1 MTQTVL
7 ITLGRLPKGLDVA
20 RSFAAAGW
28 RVVVA
33 DPFAWH
39 LCRVSK
45 AVARSYRVAAP
56 LTDKDG
62 FLRDLRQII
71 ADEGVTLVIP
81 VSEETIYVAELV
93 GALEGV
99 RVYASP
105 PQTILPLHDK
115 AQFIAAAHSFGL
127 SAPET
132 HPLDSREARALAARK
147 TVVIKPVFSCSG
159 RGVAVRRRAS
169 VEVWPTRAEPT
180 IVQSFVA
187 GSAQSSFS
195 IVHDGRPLITIVY
208 RGLVMSGTVAV
219 CFERL
224 ENPAIEAWVETFA
237 AQSGAQGFLAFDF
250 IVDAAGVPWA
260 IECNPRLT
268 SGVHFIT
275 PETLAPALINP
286 ATAPPPE
293 RRPEARAQQFY
304 PVLTEAQSPFF
315 WRPAFKRNARYLFT
329 TRDVSWSASDPWP
342 FVLLPFLSYEIMGKA
357 LLQSM
362 TFGEAATADL
372 EWRPAS

>member
-1 MTQTVL
+1 MTDTVL

-20 RSFAAAGW
+20 RSFVAAGW

-45 AVARSYRVAAP
+45 AVSRSYRVAAP
-56 LTDKDG
+56 LADKDG
-62 FLRDLRQII
+62 FLRDLRRII
-71 ADEGVTLVIP
+71 ADEKVSLVVP
-81 VSEETIYVAELV
+81 VSEETIYVAELA
-93 GALEGV
+93 GTLEGV
-99 RVYASP
+99 RVYAP
-105 PQTILPLHDK
+105 APETILPLHDK
-115 AQFIAAAHSFGL
+115 AKFIALAQSFGL
-127 SAPET
+127 NAPET
-132 HPLDSREARALAARK
+132 HMLETGDARRLAARK

-159 RGVAVRRRAS
+159 RGVSVRRRAS
-169 VEVWPTRAEPT
+169 MDVWPTRPEPT
-180 IVQSFVA
+180 IVQGFVA

-195 IVHDGRPLITIVY
+195 IVHQGRPLVTIVY

-219 CFERL
+219 CFERID
-224 ENPAIEAWVETFA
+224 NPAIDAWVETFA
-237 AQSGAQGFLAFDF
+237 RSSNAEGFLAFDF
-250 IVDAAGVPWA
+250 IVDADGVPWA

-275 PETLAPALINP
+275 PGTLAPALIDP
-286 ATAPPPE
+286 ATAPAIAL
-293 RRPEARAQQFY
+293 RPETRAQQFY

-329 TRDVSWSASDPWP
+329 TREVSASAADPWP